1 MADIL
6 YEYGN
11 AVYANLTNQCCC
23 RCTFCIRNT
32 GDGLGSARTLWHE
45 KEPGWPEV
53 KAAVDR
59 FDFAGFR
66 ELVFCGYGEPTCAL
80 ELLLQTAAYMKVLYP
95 HMKLRLNTNGL
106 GNLVSKKDIVPL
118 LAPHIDSVSV
128 SLNAPDSEAYD
139 KLCRPDF
146 DNAFAAVLDFAE
158 KALRQIGQ
166 VKFSVVDVISEEQS
180 EACRKLANDMG
191 IPLRVRACGS

>member
-11 AVYANLTNQCCC
+11 AVYANLTNRCCC

-45 KEPGWPEV
+45 KDPDWPEV
-53 KAAVDR
+53 KTAIDR
-59 FDFAGFR
+59 FDFAGFQ

-80 ELLLQTAAYMKVLYP
+80 ELLLQTAAYMKTLYP
-95 HMKLRLNTNGL
+95 HIKLRLNTNGL
-106 GNLVSKKDIVPL
+106 GNLVGKKDIVPF
-118 LAPHIDSVSV
+118 LAAHIDSVSV

-166 VKFSVVDVISEEQS
+166 VKFSVVDVISEDQI
-180 EACRKLANDMG
+180 EACRKLANDMD
-191 IPLRVRACGS
+191 IPLRVRAYGS